1 MLENASILIV
11 DDDNR
16 EALELKNFLKSKVG
30 VDKVECTPSVM
41 EACEYLKAQE
51 TDLVVLDLIMPMHDG
66 YKFMELLDHM
76 GLEKS
81 PEVIVTSAISNQDAI
96 KKAMNMGACYYMLKP
111 YENDVLYS
119 RIEEILTEDIPH
131 EEVSSAKKDA
141 GTDRQI
147 MEIFLSLGLPPHLKG
162 YQYLR
167 EAVKLALADPSIIYS
182 ITKRL
187 YPEIAKRFDVTPTK
201 VELAIRHA
209 LEVAWQRNRMDNLK
223 SVFGC
228 DIYLKDMKPTNGEFV
243 ALMADKLSTGY

>member
-1 MLENASILIV
+1 MLENAGILIV

-16 EALELKNFLKSKVG
+16 SAMELKSFLKSKAG
-30 VDKVECTPSVM
+30 VDEVEWAPSVM
-41 EACEYLKAQE
+41 EACEFVK
-51 TDLVVLDLIMPMHDG
+51 TMDIDIVVLDLIMSMHDG
-66 YKFMELLDHM
+66 YKFMELIDRM
-76 GLEKS
+76 GLS
-81 PEVIVTSAISNQDAI
+81 SRPQIIVTSAISNQGAV
-96 KKAMNMGACYYMLKP
+96 KKAMNMGASYYMLKP
-111 YENDVLYS
+111 YENELLYS
-119 RIEEILTEDIPH
+119 RIEDALTEDEK
-131 EEVSSAKKDA
+131 EEEAAPAKRDT

-167 EAVKLALADPSIIYS
+167 EAVKLALADPSIIYN

-187 YPEIAKRFDVTPTK
+187 YPEVAQAFNVTPTK

-228 DIYLKDMKPTNGEFV
+228 DIYLKDMKPTNGEFI
-243 ALMADKLSTGY
+243 ALMADKLATGY